1 MRAAKLEEHFKKVH
15 FEQRAE
21 AIGPLQTFEG
31 SIFEDERKYDY
42 KNSKRSVPFASFTGE
57 EKGYIVEQSDI
68 PDGHYS
74 HSDKKLKHFEN
85 IEVSLNHSTVYVPP
99 NVNDQEDKILNSIKW
114 SEKLDALFMS
124 NHDADP
130 TLTWQ
135 YFASSTGFIRQYPGT
150 FSKTRYNIINL
161 VPGTTWHDD
170 DKKAFDSRMRSWYLE
185 AAASTKDVVILLD
198 SSSMAGANKGHIKNI
213 LSTLLDTLTINDFFS
228 AIVLFKM
235 HIETI
240 EFEDII
246 GDVRVGLKKAL
257 KTLSKSRENGFSSG
271 CNQAIISVTDR
282 SYSSYKTMFET
293 YVWPNNNTVNT
304 FTYSFRRDGSN
315 GRKGSWKSCGK
326 FGYFSYISKTSDIK
340 EQVLNY
346 INVIANPQ
354 FSQPHKPVV
363 WTNVYADLID
373 PNKKF
378 TTMKKEKG
386 TLIGVAGTDVPIN
399 EIKKLLTPYKLGV
412 NGYSF
417 AITNNGDV
425 LFHPDHRPLYHDLVK
440 PSFNNVDLTEVESVI
455 KDDQYFGPED
465 IDRNLKK
472 LRKNMI
478 DSKENDLMLR
488 VNVHYDNMQRVA
500 SHQKR
505 YYYGPINETPFS
517 LGLVLPIGYG
527 HNKIVG
533 KVKVTQASARNYIGY
548 LRGNWSLHPDWVY
561 CQFRN
566 HSEPQNPKNLLLNLL
581 LGDEAIGRTDF
592 WEKMVRVQPTLKYI
606 SRSGSRYTKT
616 PDIYCDPE
624 LIESL
629 VFDAQQSDTS
639 EKPKGHFDEKRKY
652 DENLHCKTQ
661 HNVCILFMACFL
673 FILGIWHLRNVRS
686 LEERVQVLKSLDSE
700 KSSRKVTDEF
710 GVIRT
715 QIQKNIKRKRDTMD
729 DYENNLNPENKRLK
743 RGTSNDETNKLV
755 LKFAE
760 ELGCR
765 DFKASNEVV
774 NDWKSKVSTLCEGYA
789 PRDIFNMDETGLF
802 YKSGKKTT
810 VHPKGSDCA
819 GGKHSEDRLI
829 FVAFTY
835 FGCVMNNS
843 EHIRMTFGITS
854 SFVGTRSGFT
864 RYEMYEDHNDSDWHS
879 NPRMDRIPRRT
890 IDELYYKQAVDF
902 HFYNASAFVYT
913 IPTDAARRDRNEIR
927 VTGSYAIFPEVN
939 GLTSPWGVVG
949 VNMKHAMLA
958 SRFFNITSEQR
969 PKCPMNCSS
978 DDYLCYLL
986 DNNGYVVVSSNHADT
1001 GKLFEEIDV
1010 NLMKALLEFE
1020 IYKNWLFEMSTYGWF
1035 TETFSLDNNFDPL
1048 DVPES
1053 TRPRRCYK
1061 EIKLYHYKEVPSYR
1075 PVTGRM
1081 SQCHS
1086 SKCGRSFVVTSVPK
1100 SNLLLLVVNVE
1111 CPCVPYTIRHE
1122 QKEVQNDAIKA
1133 NCPEKKR
1140 KLYRR
1145 PLKEKCVQSYPH
1157 VCI

>member
-1 MRAAKLEEHFKKVH
+1 MQDRGLHASYELSFLLAKNAHFKN
-15 FEQRAE
+15 
-21 AIGPLQTFEG
+21 IGRKKWYKED
-31 SIFEDERKYDY
+31 IFCHYDY

-150 FSKTRYNIINL
+150 
-161 VPGTTWHDD
+161 TWHDD

-228 AIVLFKM
+228 AIVFTDSAKHVLPCSRNNMMQATVDNIKLFKM

-363 WTNVYADLID
+363 WTNVYADLINIVD
-373 PNKKF
+373 KF
-378 TTMKKEKG
+378 ECYVIECQCQVSIFGQKSPFASTYSYSPDFLRRLMASVSVPVRMKDKEKG

-455 KDDQYFGPED
+455 KDDQYFGPEKLEKSKVYLYFL
-465 IDRNLKK
+465 NLRWSNKK
-472 LRKNMI
+472 IRTQFLFSFCNHFRW
-478 DSKENDLMLR
+478 
-488 VNVHYDNMQRVA
+488 VA

-548 LRGNWSLHPDWVY
+548 LRGNWSLHPD
-561 CQFRN
+561 CPLRF
-566 HSEPQNPKNLLLNLL
+566 L
-581 LGDEAIGRTDF
+581 
-592 WEKMVRVQPTLKYI
+592 
-606 SRSGSRYTKT
+606 
-616 PDIYCDPE
+616 
-624 LIESL
+624 
-629 VFDAQQSDTS
+629 
-639 EKPKGHFDEKRKY
+639 
-652 DENLHCKTQ
+652 
-661 HNVCILFMACFL
+661 MAK
-673 FILGIWHLRNVRS
+673 
-686 LEERVQVLKSLDSE
+686 Q
-700 KSSRKVTDEF
+700 
-710 GVIRT
+710 
-715 QIQKNIKRKRDTMD
+715 
-729 DYENNLNPENKRLK
+729 
-743 RGTSNDETNKLV
+743 
-755 LKFAE
+755 
-760 ELGCR
+760 
-765 DFKASNEVV
+765 
-774 NDWKSKVSTLCEGYA
+774 
-789 PRDIFNMDETGLF
+789 
-802 YKSGKKTT
+802 
-810 VHPKGSDCA
+810 
-819 GGKHSEDRLI
+819 
-829 FVAFTY
+829 
-835 FGCVMNNS
+835 S